1 MWQKKSYRKVSS
13 FKRDIIL
20 MPRAEGKNYHLH
32 NFFESLLEED
42 IRIIIKEHTYTDP
55 HFQTEQLFCNLTIN
69 QVMDALLKIVTFI
82 FWTTPIYYSNLQ

>member
-1 MWQKKSYRKVSS
+1 MWQKKITEKC
-13 FKRDIIL
+13 
-20 MPRAEGKNYHLH
+20 PQ
-32 NFFESLLEED
+32 LEED